1 MPTLNPL
8 EFSMHVIRRRDESEY
23 QITYTGTKAKEH
35 LVKLFDRALGSWED
49 APAEFKE
56 FADML
61 NHGRIL
67 QVYK

>member
-8 EFSMHVIRRRDESEY
+8 EFSVRVVVRTDEY
-23 QITYTGTKAKEH
+23 QVTYAGTRVKEH
-35 LVKLFDRALGSWED
+35 LVKLFDRALGTWED
-49 APAEFKE
+49 SPAEFKE

-67 QVYK
+67 QKYK